1 MLFNYGEEWS
11 ERGIPVLGWPLM
23 AVGWLGWLAGQAL
36 KAAVSRQREYLADA
50 HAVQW
55 TRNQDGLGRALRK
68 ALWQQDHPHE
78 SAAVRSGSGLHS
90 PLIEHMLLVDVQ
102 GSDAL
107 HDAWHLGGVDWLAS
121 HPTLEERIAR
131 IYGQEQDALPLQE
144 EAQRWVNPF
153 AAALPLAGPKA

>member
-1 MLFNYGEEWS
+1 MRWICWS
-11 ERGIPVLGWPLM
+11 DPSSYACWQVLRY
-23 AVGWLGWLAGQAL
+23 ATEQAR
-36 KAAVSRQREYLADA
+36 KGRQ
-50 HAVQW
+50 
-55 TRNQDGLGRALRK
+55 
-68 ALWQQDHPHE
+68 
-78 SAAVRSGSGLHS
+78 SSGLHS

-153 AAALPLAGPKA
+153 AAALPLAEPKA